1 MNILGPNKGNIQSR
15 TKFTFRFGRAIA
27 QAVSRRLQVMWD
39 LWGTKWHWGRF
50 SLSRFH
56 RVLTMV
62 YNTQNYWG
70 FGLYP
75 SSGF

>member
-1 MNILGPNKGNIQSR
+1 MDFFCDDLA
-15 TKFTFRFGRAIA
+15 GRKKK
-27 QAVSRRLQVMWD
+27 LQ
-39 LWGTKWHWGRF
+39 GKRCI
-50 SLSRFH
+50 SRFY

-62 YNTQNYWG
+62 YKTQNYWG

>member
-1 MNILGPNKGNIQSR
+1 MPINHIHNY
-15 TKFTFRFGRAIA
+15 T
-27 QAVSRRLQVMWD
+27 
-39 LWGTKWHWGRF
+39 GRF
-50 SLSRFH
+50 Y

-75 SSGF
+75 SQEKEQTRHFGNWICFCPQVRGDTYSVGSLRKS